1 MSSCSTSLCLSDGSG
16 VENPLDISN
25 GQVLL
30 RPDTVSLLL
39 SPYYRSPYF
48 SIPNTLGGL
57 IARLIG
63 KVSLKSKTR
72 DFRVHMDATSA
83 EKIWTIEH
91 YNFNSQPTVPSWL
104 CQESSPF
111 TVNICW
117 KGVIVVEM
125 LQSSSS
131 SVLITNPSPSRK
143 GIQSSFGKDNRA
155 SDLIRHAWWHHSS
168 A

>member
-83 EKIWTIEH
+83 EKI
-91 YNFNSQPTVPSWL
+91 
-104 CQESSPF
+104 
-111 TVNICW
+111 
-117 KGVIVVEM
+117 
-125 LQSSSS
+125 
-131 SVLITNPSPSRK
+131 
-143 GIQSSFGKDNRA
+143 
-155 SDLIRHAWWHHSS
+155 
-168 A
+168 